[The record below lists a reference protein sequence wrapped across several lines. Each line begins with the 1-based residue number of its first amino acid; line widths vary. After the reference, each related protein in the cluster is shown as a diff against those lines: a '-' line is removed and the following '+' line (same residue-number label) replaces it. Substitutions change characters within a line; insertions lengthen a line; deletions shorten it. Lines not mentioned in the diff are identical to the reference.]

1 MKILVLGLGKS
12 GTTAMTFKLAGGLP
26 NCHAFS
32 GGKPGRYRRIMKG
45 ILGAYENAVYKH
57 TYEPRKGKNFE
68 LYKEHLRRE
77 HYDRKIWMA
86 RDPRDAA
93 VSKMLY
99 RWHKGMGG
107 RKDQFQTHL
116 ELVLRK
122 EKDPRSMPF
131 IEILKYT
138 GYKGRVT
145 TSEDIVQEER
155 VRYQD
160 MCNFVKSLGD
170 DWFLFTYENMVSN
183 NYDALNQYLGFILQ
197 ADAEVPKQTGKA
209 KVVRKKASG
218 DWRLWFTEEDVELF
232 KPAYLPYMETI
243 GYDCEDWALD
253 PNPVIEPEYSSGYMQ
268 RLAQNARKNTLLSV
282 KDKLFKRLLR

>member
-170 DWFLFTYENMVSN
+170 EPIPWLYI
-183 NYDALNQYLGFILQ
+183 AGRCGG
-197 ADAEVPKQTGKA
+197 AQTNRQGKGCSQEGQ
-209 KVVRKKASG
+209 R
-218 DWRLWFTEEDVELF
+218 
-232 KPAYLPYMETI
+232 
-243 GYDCEDWALD
+243 
-253 PNPVIEPEYSSGYMQ
+253 
-268 RLAQNARKNTLLSV
+268 RLASMVHGRRCRTL
-282 KDKLFKRLLR
+282 